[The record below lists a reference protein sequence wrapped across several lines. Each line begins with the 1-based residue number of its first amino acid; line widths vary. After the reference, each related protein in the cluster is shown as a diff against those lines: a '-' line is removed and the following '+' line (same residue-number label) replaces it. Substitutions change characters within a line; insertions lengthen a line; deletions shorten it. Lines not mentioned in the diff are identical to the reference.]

1 MAASSNPS
9 DLATALIAIGSAL
22 VGGLTSGFFTL
33 RALRRQHNHELQM
46 LVHRRSYKAARALL
60 RSILALD
67 RAVADWM
74 GSPASLACATKVQD
88 RYNDFARDL
97 AAEGLELLDDELRAR
112 AEIHMRFG
120 HQLVSVIASRRGIDA
135 VGLQLL
141 GVFRSHCVAVCRAP
155 TAHIRQEAS
164 LPPYMRFDT
173 KDVQAILAWGAQA

>member
-1 MAASSNPS
+1 
-9 DLATALIAIGSAL
+9 
-22 VGGLTSGFFTL
+22 
-33 RALRRQHNHELQM
+33 
-46 LVHRRSYKAARALL
+46 
-60 RSILALD
+60 
-67 RAVADWM
+67 
-74 GSPASLACATKVQD
+74 
-88 RYNDFARDL
+88 
-97 AAEGLELLDDELRAR
+97 
-112 AEIHMRFG
+112 MRFG